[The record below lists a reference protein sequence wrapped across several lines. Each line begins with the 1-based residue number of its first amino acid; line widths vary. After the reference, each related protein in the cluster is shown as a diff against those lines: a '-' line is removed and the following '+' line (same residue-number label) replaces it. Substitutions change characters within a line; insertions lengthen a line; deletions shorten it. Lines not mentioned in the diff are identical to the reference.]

1 MSIECPSE
9 FFQEFKKHVN
19 GPYVSTGEVRSYL
32 QVLFFDSD
40 IYDTIPP
47 EIDLSDVIPLKDRD
61 LEDWDDFED
70 WFNDSLRN
78 VLIGDICEY
87 PRCTSLI
94 PDWDQMRESESPKEY
109 FKDRDSV
116 LELFLRVS
124 NEFRSGLD
132 LSNDIV
138 NVVEITSNGEGL
150 LIVFY
155 DNDSWSLGHNNT
167 VVVYK
172 SLEDFEKTI

>member
-1 MSIECPSE
+1 MKIECPPE
-9 FFQEFKKHVN
+9 YFEEFKKHVN
-19 GPYVSTGEVRSYL
+19 SDYVSSGEIQSYL
-32 QVLFFDSD
+32 QGLFFDSD

-61 LEDWDDFED
+61 LDDWDYFED
-70 WFNDSLRN
+70 WFNDSLRQ
-78 VLIGDICEY
+78 VLIGDMCDY
-87 PRCTSLI
+87 PSCTSLI
-94 PDWDQMRESESPKEY
+94 PNWDQMTELESPKEY

-116 LELFLRVS
+116 LEYFLRVS
-124 NEFRSGLD
+124 NEIRSSLD

-138 NVVEITSNGEGL
+138 SVIEITSNDEEL

-167 VVVYK
+167 VMVYK
-172 SLEDFEKTI
+172 SLEDFEKEI

>member
-1 MSIECPSE
+1 MSVECPQE
-9 FFQEFKKHVN
+9 YFQEFKKHVDSF
-19 GPYVSTGEVRSYL
+19 YVSTGEVQSYL
-32 QVLFFDSD
+32 QGLFFDSD

-47 EIDLSDVIPLKDRD
+47 EIELSDLIPLDD
-61 LEDWDDFED
+61 DDFDDWDCFEY
-70 WFNDSLRN
+70 WFDMSIND
-78 VLIGDICEY
+78 VV
-87 PRCTSLI
+87 PRVDHEHPSCTSLI
-94 PDWDQMRESESPKEY
+94 PNWDQMREFESPREY

-116 LELFLRVS
+116 LEFFLRVS
-124 NEFRSGLD
+124 SEFRSGLD

-138 NVVEITSNGEGL
+138 SVVEITSNGEEL

>member
-1 MSIECPSE
+1 MKIECPPE
-9 FFQEFKKHVN
+9 YFEEFKKHVN
-19 GPYVSTGEVRSYL
+19 GPYGSSGEIRSYL
-32 QVLFFDSD
+32 QELFFDSD

-70 WFNDSLRN
+70 WFDDSLRN

-94 PDWDQMRESESPKEY
+94 PNWDQMRESESPKEY

-116 LELFLRVS
+116 LEFFLKMG
-124 NEFRSGLD
+124 NELRSSLG

-138 NVVEITSNGEGL
+138 SVVEITSNDEKL

-155 DNDSWSLGHNNT
+155 DNDSWSLGHNNE
-167 VVVYK
+167 VMVYK
-172 SLEDFEKTI
+172 SLEGFESYL

>member
-9 FFQEFKKHVN
+9 FFEELKKHVN
-19 GPYVSTGEVRSYL
+19 HEYGSSGEVRSYL
-32 QVLFFDSD
+32 QGLFFDSD
-40 IYDTIPP
+40 VYDTIPP
-47 EIDLSDVIPLKDRD
+47 EIDLSDVVPLKNRD
-61 LEDWDDFED
+61 LEDWDYFED
-70 WFNDSLRN
+70 WFNDSLRDL
-78 VLIGDICEY
+78 LIGDICDY
-87 PRCTSLI
+87 PSCTSLI
-94 PDWDQMRESESPKEY
+94 SNWDQMREFESPKEY

-116 LELFLRVS
+116 LEFFLRVS

-138 NVVEITSNGEGL
+138 SVVEITSNGDEL

-167 VVVYK
+167 VMVYK